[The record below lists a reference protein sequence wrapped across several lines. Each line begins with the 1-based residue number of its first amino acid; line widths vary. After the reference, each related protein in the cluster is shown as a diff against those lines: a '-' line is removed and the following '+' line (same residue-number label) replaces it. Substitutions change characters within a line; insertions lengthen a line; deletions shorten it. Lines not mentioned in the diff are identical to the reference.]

1 MSNKTKAVF
10 CMLISALGFTF
21 MSVTVKYVTG
31 IPLFEKVFFRNLI
44 SLGVAFFMLKKSSA
58 PMFGRRENQ
67 LALLARSIFGLAGVV
82 LNFYAI
88 ANLTLA
94 DSSMLGKLSPIF
106 VTIMRENQLA
116 LLARSIFGLAGVVLN
131 FYAIANLT
139 LADSSMLGKLSPIFV
154 TIMACIFLKEKIDNK
169 QILSII
175 ITFLGALLVI
185 KPEFSLEMLPSLSG
199 IMSAASAGF
208 LKEKIDNKQILSII
222 ITFLGALLVIKP
234 EFSLEMLP
242 SLSGIMSAASAGIA
256 YTLLRYLKD
265 KESPDTIIFYFS
277 LISVVFTAPFALA
290 EYVQPTFT
298 QLGLLLATGVFAS
311 VGQFGITYAY
321 KFAKATEVSIYN
333 YSAIVFGI
341 ILGFIFFGEI
351 PDTLSL
357 LGGAIII
364 AVAFYIFKHN
374 QKK

>member
-67 LALLARSIFGLAGVV
+67 LALLARSSFGLAGVV

-88 ANLTLA
+88 
-94 DSSMLGKLSPIF
+94 SK
-106 VTIMRENQLA
+106 
-116 LLARSIFGLAGVVLN
+116 
-131 FYAIANLT
+131 LT

-175 ITFLGALLVI
+175 VTFLGALLVI
-185 KPEFSLEMLPSLSG
+185 KPEFSLEMLPSLAG
-199 IMSAASAGF
+199 I
-208 LKEKIDNKQILSII
+208 L
-222 ITFLGALLVIKP
+222 
-234 EFSLEMLP
+234 
-242 SLSGIMSAASAGIA
+242 SAASAGIA

-290 EYVQPTFT
+290 DYVQPTFT

-321 KFAKATEVSIYN
+321 KYAKATEVSIYN

>member
-21 MSVTVKYVTG
+21 MSVTVKYVIG

-67 LALLARSIFGLAGVV
+67 LALLARS
-82 LNFYAI
+82 
-88 ANLTLA
+88 
-94 DSSMLGKLSPIF
+94 S
-106 VTIMRENQLA
+106 
-116 LLARSIFGLAGVVLN
+116 FGLAGVVLN

-175 ITFLGALLVI
+175 VTFLGALLVI
-185 KPEFSLEMLPSLSG
+185 KPEFSLEMLPSLAG
-199 IMSAASAGF
+199 I
-208 LKEKIDNKQILSII
+208 L
-222 ITFLGALLVIKP
+222 
-234 EFSLEMLP
+234 
-242 SLSGIMSAASAGIA
+242 SAASAGIA

-290 EYVQPTFT
+290 EYVQPTFI

-321 KFAKATEVSIYN
+321 KYAKATEVSIYN

>member
-106 VTIMRENQLA
+106 VTIM
-116 LLARSIFGLAGVVLN
+116 
-131 FYAIANLT
+131 
-139 LADSSMLGKLSPIFV
+139 
-154 TIMACIFLKEKIDNK
+154 ACI
-169 QILSII
+169 
-175 ITFLGALLVI
+175 
-185 KPEFSLEMLPSLSG
+185 
-199 IMSAASAGF
+199 F

-321 KFAKATEVSIYN
+321 KYAKATEVSIYN

>member
-44 SLGVAFFMLKKSSA
+44 SLVVAFFMLKKSSA
-58 PMFGRRENQ
+58 PMFGR
-67 LALLARSIFGLAGVV
+67 
-82 LNFYAI
+82 
-88 ANLTLA
+88 
-94 DSSMLGKLSPIF
+94 
-106 VTIMRENQLA
+106 RENQLA

-199 IMSAASAGF
+199 IMSAASAG
-208 LKEKIDNKQILSII
+208 
-222 ITFLGALLVIKP
+222 V
-234 EFSLEMLP
+234 
-242 SLSGIMSAASAGIA
+242 A

-277 LISVVFTAPFALA
+277 LISVVFTAPLALA
-290 EYVQPTFT
+290 EYVQPTFI

>member
-67 LALLARSIFGLAGVV
+67 LALLARSSFGLAGVV

-88 ANLTLA
+88 
-94 DSSMLGKLSPIF
+94 SK
-106 VTIMRENQLA
+106 
-116 LLARSIFGLAGVVLN
+116 
-131 FYAIANLT
+131 LT

-154 TIMACIFLKEKIDNK
+154 TIMACIFLKEKIDSK

-175 ITFLGALLVI
+175 VTFLGALLVI
-185 KPEFSLEMLPSLSG
+185 KPEFSLEMLPSLAG
-199 IMSAASAGF
+199 ILSAAA
-208 LKEKIDNKQILSII
+208 
-222 ITFLGALLVIKP
+222 
-234 EFSLEMLP
+234 
-242 SLSGIMSAASAGIA
+242 SGVA

-290 EYVQPTFT
+290 EYVQPTFI

>member
-67 LALLARSIFGLAGVV
+67 LV
-82 LNFYAI
+82 
-88 ANLTLA
+88 
-94 DSSMLGKLSPIF
+94 
-106 VTIMRENQLA
+106 

-199 IMSAASAGF
+199 IMSAASAG
-208 LKEKIDNKQILSII
+208 
-222 ITFLGALLVIKP
+222 V
-234 EFSLEMLP
+234 
-242 SLSGIMSAASAGIA
+242 A

>member
-67 LALLARSIFGLAGVV
+67 LV
-82 LNFYAI
+82 
-88 ANLTLA
+88 
-94 DSSMLGKLSPIF
+94 
-106 VTIMRENQLA
+106 

-199 IMSAASAGF
+199 IMSAASAG
-208 LKEKIDNKQILSII
+208 
-222 ITFLGALLVIKP
+222 V
-234 EFSLEMLP
+234 
-242 SLSGIMSAASAGIA
+242 A

-290 EYVQPTFT
+290 EYVQPTFI

-321 KFAKATEVSIYN
+321 KYAKATEVSIYN

>member
-67 LALLARSIFGLAGVV
+67 LALLARS
-82 LNFYAI
+82 
-88 ANLTLA
+88 
-94 DSSMLGKLSPIF
+94 S
-106 VTIMRENQLA
+106 
-116 LLARSIFGLAGVVLN
+116 FGLAGVVLN

-175 ITFLGALLVI
+175 VTFLGALLVI
-185 KPEFSLEMLPSLSG
+185 KPEFSLEMLPSLAG
-199 IMSAASAGF
+199 I
-208 LKEKIDNKQILSII
+208 L
-222 ITFLGALLVIKP
+222 
-234 EFSLEMLP
+234 
-242 SLSGIMSAASAGIA
+242 SAASAGIA

-265 KESPDTIIFYFS
+265 RESPDTIIFYFS

-290 EYVQPTFT
+290 EYVQPTFI

>member
-106 VTIMRENQLA
+106 VTIM
-116 LLARSIFGLAGVVLN
+116 
-131 FYAIANLT
+131 
-139 LADSSMLGKLSPIFV
+139 
-154 TIMACIFLKEKIDNK
+154 ACIFLKEKIDNK

-175 ITFLGALLVI
+175 ITFLGTLLVI

-199 IMSAASAGF
+199 IMSAASAG
-208 LKEKIDNKQILSII
+208 
-222 ITFLGALLVIKP
+222 V
-234 EFSLEMLP
+234 
-242 SLSGIMSAASAGIA
+242 A

>member
-67 LALLARSIFGLAGVV
+67 LV
-82 LNFYAI
+82 
-88 ANLTLA
+88 
-94 DSSMLGKLSPIF
+94 
-106 VTIMRENQLA
+106 

-199 IMSAASAGF
+199 IMSAASAG
-208 LKEKIDNKQILSII
+208 
-222 ITFLGALLVIKP
+222 V
-234 EFSLEMLP
+234 
-242 SLSGIMSAASAGIA
+242 A

-277 LISVVFTAPFALA
+277 LISVVFTAPLALA

-351 PDTLSL
+351 PDALSL

>member
-67 LALLARSIFGLAGVV
+67 LALLARS
-82 LNFYAI
+82 
-88 ANLTLA
+88 
-94 DSSMLGKLSPIF
+94 S
-106 VTIMRENQLA
+106 
-116 LLARSIFGLAGVVLN
+116 FGLAGVVLN

-175 ITFLGALLVI
+175 VTFLGALLVI
-185 KPEFSLEMLPSLSG
+185 KPEFSLEMLPSLAG
-199 IMSAASAGF
+199 I
-208 LKEKIDNKQILSII
+208 L
-222 ITFLGALLVIKP
+222 
-234 EFSLEMLP
+234 
-242 SLSGIMSAASAGIA
+242 SAASAGIA

-290 EYVQPTFT
+290 EYVQPTFI

-321 KFAKATEVSIYN
+321 KYAKATEVSIYN

>member
-106 VTIMRENQLA
+106 VTIM
-116 LLARSIFGLAGVVLN
+116 
-131 FYAIANLT
+131 
-139 LADSSMLGKLSPIFV
+139 
-154 TIMACIFLKEKIDNK
+154 ACI
-169 QILSII
+169 
-175 ITFLGALLVI
+175 
-185 KPEFSLEMLPSLSG
+185 
-199 IMSAASAGF
+199 F

-321 KFAKATEVSIYN
+321 KYAKATEVSIYN

-374 QKK
+374 RKK

>member
-106 VTIMRENQLA
+106 VTIM
-116 LLARSIFGLAGVVLN
+116 
-131 FYAIANLT
+131 
-139 LADSSMLGKLSPIFV
+139 
-154 TIMACIFLKEKIDNK
+154 ACIFLKEKIDSK

-185 KPEFSLEMLPSLSG
+185 KPEFSLEMLPSLAG
-199 IMSAASAGF
+199 ILSAAA
-208 LKEKIDNKQILSII
+208 
-222 ITFLGALLVIKP
+222 
-234 EFSLEMLP
+234 
-242 SLSGIMSAASAGIA
+242 SGVA

-290 EYVQPTFT
+290 EYVQPTFI

>member
-67 LALLARSIFGLAGVV
+67 LALLARSSFGLAGVV

-88 ANLTLA
+88 
-94 DSSMLGKLSPIF
+94 SK
-106 VTIMRENQLA
+106 
-116 LLARSIFGLAGVVLN
+116 
-131 FYAIANLT
+131 LT

-175 ITFLGALLVI
+175 VTFLGALLVI
-185 KPEFSLEMLPSLSG
+185 KPEFSLEMLPSLAG
-199 IMSAASAGF
+199 I
-208 LKEKIDNKQILSII
+208 L
-222 ITFLGALLVIKP
+222 
-234 EFSLEMLP
+234 
-242 SLSGIMSAASAGIA
+242 SAASAGIA

-290 EYVQPTFT
+290 EYVQPTFI

-321 KFAKATEVSIYN
+321 KYAKATEVSIYN

>member
-67 LALLARSIFGLAGVV
+67 LALLARSSFGLAGVV

-88 ANLTLA
+88 
-94 DSSMLGKLSPIF
+94 SK
-106 VTIMRENQLA
+106 
-116 LLARSIFGLAGVVLN
+116 
-131 FYAIANLT
+131 LT

-154 TIMACIFLKEKIDNK
+154 TIMACIFLKEKIDSK

-175 ITFLGALLVI
+175 VTFLGALLVI
-185 KPEFSLEMLPSLSG
+185 KPEFSLEMLPSLAG
-199 IMSAASAGF
+199 ILSAAA
-208 LKEKIDNKQILSII
+208 
-222 ITFLGALLVIKP
+222 
-234 EFSLEMLP
+234 
-242 SLSGIMSAASAGIA
+242 SGVA

-277 LISVVFTAPFALA
+277 LISVVFTAPLALA
-290 EYVQPTFT
+290 EYVQPTFI

>member
-106 VTIMRENQLA
+106 VTIM
-116 LLARSIFGLAGVVLN
+116 
-131 FYAIANLT
+131 
-139 LADSSMLGKLSPIFV
+139 
-154 TIMACIFLKEKIDNK
+154 ACI
-169 QILSII
+169 
-175 ITFLGALLVI
+175 
-185 KPEFSLEMLPSLSG
+185 
-199 IMSAASAGF
+199 F

-321 KFAKATEVSIYN
+321 KYAKATEVSIYN

-341 ILGFIFFGEI
+341 GTYHSGI
-351 PDTLSL
+351 
-357 LGGAIII
+357 
-364 AVAFYIFKHN
+364 
-374 QKK
+374 

>member
-44 SLGVAFFMLKKSSA
+44 SLVVAFFMLKKSSA
-58 PMFGRRENQ
+58 PMFGR
-67 LALLARSIFGLAGVV
+67 
-82 LNFYAI
+82 
-88 ANLTLA
+88 
-94 DSSMLGKLSPIF
+94 
-106 VTIMRENQLA
+106 RENQLA

-175 ITFLGALLVI
+175 VTFLGTLLVI

-199 IMSAASAGF
+199 IMSAASAG
-208 LKEKIDNKQILSII
+208 
-222 ITFLGALLVIKP
+222 V
-234 EFSLEMLP
+234 
-242 SLSGIMSAASAGIA
+242 A

-290 EYVQPTFT
+290 EYVQPTFI

>member
-67 LALLARSIFGLAGVV
+67 LALLARSSFGLAGVV

-88 ANLTLA
+88 
-94 DSSMLGKLSPIF
+94 SK
-106 VTIMRENQLA
+106 
-116 LLARSIFGLAGVVLN
+116 
-131 FYAIANLT
+131 LT

-175 ITFLGALLVI
+175 VTFLGALLVI
-185 KPEFSLEMLPSLSG
+185 KPEFSLEMLPSLAG
-199 IMSAASAGF
+199 I
-208 LKEKIDNKQILSII
+208 L
-222 ITFLGALLVIKP
+222 
-234 EFSLEMLP
+234 
-242 SLSGIMSAASAGIA
+242 SAASAGIA

-290 EYVQPTFT
+290 EYVQPTFI

-321 KFAKATEVSIYN
+321 KYAKATEVSIYN

-357 LGGAIII
+357 LGGVIII

>member
-106 VTIMRENQLA
+106 VTIM
-116 LLARSIFGLAGVVLN
+116 
-131 FYAIANLT
+131 
-139 LADSSMLGKLSPIFV
+139 
-154 TIMACIFLKEKIDNK
+154 ACIFLKEKIDNK
-169 QILSII
+169 QVLSII
-175 ITFLGALLVI
+175 ITFLGTLLVI

-199 IMSAASAGF
+199 ITSAASAG
-208 LKEKIDNKQILSII
+208 
-222 ITFLGALLVIKP
+222 V
-234 EFSLEMLP
+234 
-242 SLSGIMSAASAGIA
+242 A

>member
-44 SLGVAFFMLKKSSA
+44 SLVVAFSMLKKSSA
-58 PMFGRRENQ
+58 PMFGR
-67 LALLARSIFGLAGVV
+67 
-82 LNFYAI
+82 
-88 ANLTLA
+88 
-94 DSSMLGKLSPIF
+94 
-106 VTIMRENQLA
+106 RENQLA

-199 IMSAASAGF
+199 IMSAASAG
-208 LKEKIDNKQILSII
+208 
-222 ITFLGALLVIKP
+222 V
-234 EFSLEMLP
+234 
-242 SLSGIMSAASAGIA
+242 A

>member
-21 MSVTVKYVTG
+21 MSVTVKYVIG

-67 LALLARSIFGLAGVV
+67 LALLARS
-82 LNFYAI
+82 
-88 ANLTLA
+88 
-94 DSSMLGKLSPIF
+94 S
-106 VTIMRENQLA
+106 
-116 LLARSIFGLAGVVLN
+116 FGLAGVVLN

-154 TIMACIFLKEKIDNK
+154 TIMACIFLKEKIDSK

-175 ITFLGALLVI
+175 VTFLGALLVI
-185 KPEFSLEMLPSLSG
+185 KPEFSLEMLPSLAG
-199 IMSAASAGF
+199 ILSAAA
-208 LKEKIDNKQILSII
+208 
-222 ITFLGALLVIKP
+222 
-234 EFSLEMLP
+234 
-242 SLSGIMSAASAGIA
+242 SGVA

-290 EYVQPTFT
+290 EYVQPTFI

-321 KFAKATEVSIYN
+321 KYAKATEVSIYN

>member
-106 VTIMRENQLA
+106 VTIM
-116 LLARSIFGLAGVVLN
+116 
-131 FYAIANLT
+131 
-139 LADSSMLGKLSPIFV
+139 
-154 TIMACIFLKEKIDNK
+154 ACIFLKEKIDNK
-169 QILSII
+169 QVLSII

-199 IMSAASAGF
+199 IMSAASAG
-208 LKEKIDNKQILSII
+208 
-222 ITFLGALLVIKP
+222 V
-234 EFSLEMLP
+234 
-242 SLSGIMSAASAGIA
+242 A

>member
-106 VTIMRENQLA
+106 VTIM
-116 LLARSIFGLAGVVLN
+116 
-131 FYAIANLT
+131 
-139 LADSSMLGKLSPIFV
+139 
-154 TIMACIFLKEKIDNK
+154 ACI
-169 QILSII
+169 
-175 ITFLGALLVI
+175 
-185 KPEFSLEMLPSLSG
+185 
-199 IMSAASAGF
+199 F

-290 EYVQPTFT
+290 EYVQPTFI

-321 KFAKATEVSIYN
+321 KYAKATEVSIYN

>member
-67 LALLARSIFGLAGVV
+67 LALLARS
-82 LNFYAI
+82 
-88 ANLTLA
+88 
-94 DSSMLGKLSPIF
+94 S
-106 VTIMRENQLA
+106 
-116 LLARSIFGLAGVVLN
+116 FGLAGVVLN

-154 TIMACIFLKEKIDNK
+154 TIMACIFLKEKIDSK

-185 KPEFSLEMLPSLSG
+185 KPEFSLEMLPSLAG
-199 IMSAASAGF
+199 ILSAAA
-208 LKEKIDNKQILSII
+208 
-222 ITFLGALLVIKP
+222 
-234 EFSLEMLP
+234 
-242 SLSGIMSAASAGIA
+242 SGVA

-290 EYVQPTFT
+290 EYVQPTFI

-321 KFAKATEVSIYN
+321 KYAKATEVSIYN

>member
-44 SLGVAFFMLKKSSA
+44 SLGVAFSMLKKSSA
-58 PMFGRRENQ
+58 PMFGR
-67 LALLARSIFGLAGVV
+67 
-82 LNFYAI
+82 
-88 ANLTLA
+88 
-94 DSSMLGKLSPIF
+94 
-106 VTIMRENQLA
+106 RENQLA

-199 IMSAASAGF
+199 IMSAASAG
-208 LKEKIDNKQILSII
+208 
-222 ITFLGALLVIKP
+222 V
-234 EFSLEMLP
+234 
-242 SLSGIMSAASAGIA
+242 A

-265 KESPDTIIFYFS
+265 KERPDTIIFYFS

>member
-106 VTIMRENQLA
+106 VTIM
-116 LLARSIFGLAGVVLN
+116 
-131 FYAIANLT
+131 
-139 LADSSMLGKLSPIFV
+139 
-154 TIMACIFLKEKIDNK
+154 ACIFLKEKIDNK
-169 QILSII
+169 QVLSII

-199 IMSAASAGF
+199 IMSAASAG
-208 LKEKIDNKQILSII
+208 
-222 ITFLGALLVIKP
+222 V
-234 EFSLEMLP
+234 
-242 SLSGIMSAASAGIA
+242 A

-277 LISVVFTAPFALA
+277 LISVVFTASFALA

>member
-67 LALLARSIFGLAGVV
+67 LALLARS
-82 LNFYAI
+82 
-88 ANLTLA
+88 
-94 DSSMLGKLSPIF
+94 S
-106 VTIMRENQLA
+106 
-116 LLARSIFGLAGVVLN
+116 FGLAGVVLN

-154 TIMACIFLKEKIDNK
+154 TIMACIFLKEKIDSK

-185 KPEFSLEMLPSLSG
+185 KPEFSLEMLPSLAG
-199 IMSAASAGF
+199 ILSAAA
-208 LKEKIDNKQILSII
+208 
-222 ITFLGALLVIKP
+222 
-234 EFSLEMLP
+234 
-242 SLSGIMSAASAGIA
+242 SGVA

-290 EYVQPTFT
+290 EYVQPTFI

-321 KFAKATEVSIYN
+321 KYAKATEVSIYN

-351 PDTLSL
+351 PDALSL

>member
-67 LALLARSIFGLAGVV
+67 LALLARS
-82 LNFYAI
+82 
-88 ANLTLA
+88 
-94 DSSMLGKLSPIF
+94 S
-106 VTIMRENQLA
+106 
-116 LLARSIFGLAGVVLN
+116 FGLAGVVLN

-154 TIMACIFLKEKIDNK
+154 TIMACIFLKEKIDSK

-185 KPEFSLEMLPSLSG
+185 KPEFSLEMLPSLAG
-199 IMSAASAGF
+199 ILSAAA
-208 LKEKIDNKQILSII
+208 
-222 ITFLGALLVIKP
+222 
-234 EFSLEMLP
+234 
-242 SLSGIMSAASAGIA
+242 SGVA

-290 EYVQPTFT
+290 EYVQPTFI

-351 PDTLSL
+351 PDALSL

>member
-44 SLGVAFFMLKKSSA
+44 SLGVAFFSLRKSHA
-58 PMFGRRENQ
+58 LMFGKKEHQ
-67 LALLARSIFGLAGVV
+67 LALLARSSFGLAGVI

-88 ANLTLA
+88 
-94 DSSMLGKLSPIF
+94 S
-106 VTIMRENQLA
+106 
-116 LLARSIFGLAGVVLN
+116 
-131 FYAIANLT
+131 NLT

-154 TIMACIFLKEKIDNK
+154 TIMACIFLKEKIDTK

-185 KPEFSLEMLPSLSG
+185 KPEFSLEMLPSLAG
-199 IMSAASAGF
+199 ILSAAS
-208 LKEKIDNKQILSII
+208 
-222 ITFLGALLVIKP
+222 
-234 EFSLEMLP
+234 
-242 SLSGIMSAASAGIA
+242 SGVA

-265 KESPDTIIFYFS
+265 KESPNTIIFYFS
-277 LISVVFTAPFALA
+277 LISVVFTAPFAIA
-290 EYVQPTFT
+290 NYVQPTII
-298 QLGLLLATGVFAS
+298 QLSLLLATGIFAS

-341 ILGFIFFGEI
+341 ILGFIFFKEI
-351 PDTLSL
+351 PDDLSL
-357 LGGAIII
+357 LGGAMII

-374 QKK
+374 QKN

>member
-67 LALLARSIFGLAGVV
+67 LALLARS
-82 LNFYAI
+82 
-88 ANLTLA
+88 
-94 DSSMLGKLSPIF
+94 S
-106 VTIMRENQLA
+106 
-116 LLARSIFGLAGVVLN
+116 FGLAGVVLN

-154 TIMACIFLKEKIDNK
+154 TIMACIFLKEKIDSK

-185 KPEFSLEMLPSLSG
+185 KPEFSLEMLPNLAG
-199 IMSAASAGF
+199 ILSAAA
-208 LKEKIDNKQILSII
+208 
-222 ITFLGALLVIKP
+222 
-234 EFSLEMLP
+234 
-242 SLSGIMSAASAGIA
+242 SGVA

-290 EYVQPTFT
+290 EYVQPTFI

-321 KFAKATEVSIYN
+321 KYAKATEVSIYN